1 MELYK
6 KVSILSAL
14 LLAAASTTSAF
25 VPRTNTGRVG
35 GLCMSAVAEEATAK
49 KEGTVISGIRLVF
62 FSNFHQNI
70 ITKIM
75 FVVRLSAAR
84 IFFCSN

>member
-1 MELYK
+1 MELFK

-25 VPRTNTGRVG
+25 IPRTNTGRVG
-35 GLCMSAVAEEATAK
+35 GLCMSAVAEEGVAK

-62 FSNFHQNI
+62 QISI
-70 ITKIM
+70 RM
-75 FVVRLSAAR
+75 
-84 IFFCSN
+84 

>member
-1 MELYK
+1 MELFK

-35 GLCMSAVAEEATAK
+35 GLCMSAVEETVAK
-49 KEGTVISGIRLVF
+49 KEGTVISSIRLVF
-62 FSNFHQNI
+62 QIS
-70 ITKIM
+70 T
-75 FVVRLSAAR
+75 R
-84 IFFCSN
+84 I

>member
-62 FSNFHQNI
+62 FFKFPSEYNH
-70 ITKIM
+70 
-75 FVVRLSAAR
+75 
-84 IFFCSN
+84 